1 MTLLELLRSLVTRHP
16 HSRLSTS
23 ALPTAPFFSSLPIS
37 TLNFLDR
44 TTFAAKPQEE
54 KIAFMKG
61 LTAVLSRFSE
71 SLKERKLLPSLLE
84 EVKYLLSMYMP
95 KISNLFR

>member
-1 MTLLELLRSLVTRHP
+1 LITRNSY
-16 HSRLSTS
+16 SRLNTS

-54 KIAFMKG
+54 KIGFMKG
-61 LTAVLSRFSE
+61 LTGVMDRFSE

-84 EVKYLLSMYMP
+84 EVCQFTPDTCKG
-95 KISNLFR
+95 LFQFR